1 MTLLTD
7 SLIVAA
13 QCQAQFVCITGVG
26 AIGAARKILDGRAL
40 SLLSRIY
47 LRLLLPCL
55 MLGLSTSFSADRL
68 REWSPILVV
77 ACCHTALGFC
87 LGRLTALAMRLQS
100 PHTELLVL
108 TTAFG
113 NCGSLPFV
121 LVLPVATNWRAMQDH
136 PGALGEGMAIIGLYL
151 VAWFSLMFALGV
163 PYLDRAFA
171 RAGAPPVIAM
181 WQSSQPAATSEEEA
195 VAPAEPAH
203 RPVQP
208 RAVPCGRLAGAWR
221 CVVALDPM
229 LGWIV
234 LSVCLGCVPPLQDA
248 LSQRGA
254 LAWLQQSWSSLGMAG
269 VIVSTIV
276 LGGGL
281 WHSAWPRG
289 GAAAWKAQREAAA
302 MEEAAKEA
310 EAIEVEQVC
319 TSARDSGRRSA
330 DRLAPEAGS
339 LSERLPEAH
348 ARSAPSLASLV
359 GAACVV
365 RLVLLPA
372 IAVPLTA
379 AAASAGLLPRR
390 PMLLI
395 VSHIQSAVPSSQ
407 TLVAMLHE
415 RGESALAAR
424 VSRIYLPQYAMSV
437 LTVAAVIV
445 LAIQIIEGAGMAQ
458 VPMVAPHDATSTHT

>member
-1 MTLLTD
+1 MVVQHVMVVH
-7 SLIVAA
+7 SLH
-13 QCQAQFVCITGVG
+13 
-26 AIGAARKILDGRAL
+26 
-40 SLLSRIY
+40 RISA
-47 LRLLLPCL
+47 PCL
-55 MLGLSTSFSADRL
+55 RTLSAPLLHPLCTLSACSGGCPPTL
-68 REWSPILVV
+68 SGIG
-77 ACCHTALGFC
+77 C
-87 LGRLTALAMRLQS
+87 
-100 PHTELLVL
+100 
-108 TTAFG
+108 
-113 NCGSLPFV
+113 
-121 LVLPVATNWRAMQDH
+121 ATQ
-136 PGALGEGMAIIGLYL
+136 
-151 VAWFSLMFALGV
+151 
-163 PYLDRAFA
+163 
-171 RAGAPPVIAM
+171 
-181 WQSSQPAATSEEEA
+181 
-195 VAPAEPAH
+195 
-203 RPVQP
+203 
-208 RAVPCGRLAGAWR
+208 
-221 CVVALDPM
+221 
-229 LGWIV
+229 
-234 LSVCLGCVPPLQDA
+234 
-248 LSQRGA
+248 
-254 LAWLQQSWSSLGMAG
+254 
-269 VIVSTIV
+269 IV